1 MKTAERRGT
10 VTPASKRATSREIQE
25 RIAGAIGDGEF
36 LPGTPLVEAAL
47 ATKFGVSRVPV
58 REALRALEQDGLV
71 VHVPRKGR
79 FVAPLSTQD
88 VEEVFFLREVL
99 EIAAARL
106 SYDRVSDEELD
117 ELSDL
122 LDALTPDLSPRQ
134 DYFVADASVH
144 DAIARKAGNRRLL
157 AMLQLLNSQIER
169 ARRTSAMQQNRL
181 STSVKE
187 HKDIVQALKMR
198 DLPLVEA
205 RLRAHLHNVKEA
217 TMEVCRTL
225 LRD

>member
-1 MKTAERRGT
+1 MKTAARSNTGA
-10 VTPASKRATSREIQE
+10 PASTSTTSRRVQE
-25 RIAGAIGDGEF
+25 SIAGAIGDGEF
-36 LPGTPLVEAAL
+36 MPGTPLVEATL
-47 ATKFGVSRVPV
+47 AARFGVSRVPV

-106 SYDRVSDEELD
+106 SYQRITEEELD
-117 ELSDL
+117 ALAL
-122 LDALTPDLSPRQ
+122 QLDALTPGLSPRQ
-134 DYFVADASVH
+134 DYFSADVAVH

-157 AMLQLLNSQIER
+157 AMLQQLNSQIER
-169 ARRTSAMQQNRL
+169 ARRTSAMQCDRL
-181 STSVKE
+181 ARSVRE
-187 HKDIVQALKMR
+187 HQEIVEALRLR
-198 DLPLVEA
+198 DLPLVKA
-205 RLRAHLHNVKEA
+205 RLRVHLRNVKEA
-217 TMEVCRTL
+217 TMEVCRTI